1 MLTHLTDFFHF
12 TFLMLAV
19 HIHRQTV
26 IWDSY
31 NYLDERKCN
40 ILHKMMRKCNWKNW
54 RKNGNPI
61 FLSLVLS
68 IQFIPVHCGEMKYF
82 QVTLYLEIESYFNF
96 LPLEFLLYL
105 KFLLKWYVK
114 NTNSIFMICFN
125 QWNIIKCQMLN
136 IDKNL
141 NKKDTILNKHL
152 DKHIENAYQIQY
164 SS

>member
-1 MLTHLTDFFHF
+1 
-12 TFLMLAV
+12 
-19 HIHRQTV
+19 
-26 IWDSY
+26 
-31 NYLDERKCN
+31 
-40 ILHKMMRKCNWKNW
+40 
-54 RKNGNPI
+54 
-61 FLSLVLS
+61 
-68 IQFIPVHCGEMKYF
+68 MKYF